1 MIRFWLGVLTG
12 LFLSYGIRRLKAE
25 KYNQD
30 RIALYYTRRAS
41 SYSKTDERVYF
52 GYYPRIEMRKKLI
65 ENVHL
70 KPGDRVLDIACGT
83 GANFPYI
90 MEKIGPSGEIVGVDF
105 SVPMLQEAQKQ
116 VEAHGWKNVRLIQHD
131 AATIQLGEQFD
142 VVICALGMVVIPDYQ
157 SAMQR
162 AFEHVRPG
170 GMLGIA
176 DLCESQRWYMLPVNT
191 LMDVLDATLVTDTT
205 RRPWELMQ
213 PLVENYTR
221 EDLMLGYMYVATG
234 KKPA

>member
-1 MIRFWLGVLTG
+1 MIRFGLGILTG
-12 LFLSYGIRRLKAE
+12 LLLSYGLRRLKAE

-30 RIALYYTRRAS
+30 RIELYYIRRAKT
-41 SYSKTDERVYF
+41 YSQTDQWV
-52 GYYPRIEMRKKLI
+52 YPRIQMRKKLI
-65 ENVHL
+65 EQVHL

-90 MEKIGPSGEIVGVDF
+90 LEKIGTSGEIVGVDF
-105 SVPMLQEAQKQ
+105 SAAMLQEAQKQ
-116 VEAHGWKNVRLIQHD
+116 VDEQGWKNVRLIQHD
-131 AATIQLGEQFD
+131 AATLQLGEPFD

-170 GMLGIA
+170 GWFGIA
-176 DLCESQRWYMLPVNT
+176 DLCESQRWYMQPVNM
-191 LMDVLDATLVTDTT
+191 LMDILDATLVTDTT

-213 PLVENYTR
+213 PMVENYQR
-221 EDLMLGYMYVATG
+221 DDLMLGYMYVASG
-234 KKPA
+234 QKPME